1 MIDFVKGAEVSSK
14 KSKLLSLELLYKKTI
29 SDSINLV
36 IGASENKEDL
46 NINYDEISRAEFTD
60 TGALIKT
67 ADLFFLGGG
76 KNVSS
81 SRNNSAI
88 FFEILSELDNEL
100 TISSSAR

>member
-1 MIDFVKGAEVSSK
+1 M
-14 KSKLLSLELLYKKTI
+14 
-29 SDSINLV
+29 
-36 IGASENKEDL
+36 IGASKNKEDL

-100 TISSSAR
+100 LMRTAKLTYGSVCRRPARLEQTAKTGRLHRCRDWCCLC